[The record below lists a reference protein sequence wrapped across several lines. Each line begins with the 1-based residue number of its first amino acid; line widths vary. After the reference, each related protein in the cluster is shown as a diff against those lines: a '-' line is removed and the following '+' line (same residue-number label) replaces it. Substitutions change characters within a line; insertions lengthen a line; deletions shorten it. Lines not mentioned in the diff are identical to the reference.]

1 MLGAALINGTV
12 RGARVLDIGSGLGSA
27 AVDLAEAFAYLLAG
41 FDRHGPRVAQ
51 VNQAALESGVGDRVT
66 LRNCAASAALAT

>member
-1 MLGAALINGTV
+1 MLGAALITGTA

-27 AVDLAEAFAYLLAG
+27 AMDLAEAFACLVAG

-51 VNQAALESGVGDRVT
+51 VNQTARESGVGDRVT
-66 LRNCAASAALAT
+66 LRNYAASAALAT